1 MSLFE
6 RLRIIFT
13 IRDPSWKV
21 SLAFSMG
28 LFIGIS
34 PFLGLHTV
42 LALLLAHF
50 FRLNK
55 IVTLS
60 GAYVTNPWTIV
71 PIYTFST
78 WVGVKITGYEGVIAS
93 DINFRELTLGNIATL
108 LRDLLFPF
116 FVGTLFTAMITSII
130 TYFIVLYILRK
141 FRDE

>member
-1 MSLFE
+1 
-6 RLRIIFT
+6 LRIIFT
-13 IRDPSWKV
+13 VRDPSWKV
-21 SLAFSMG
+21 SLAFSLG

-42 LALLLAHF
+42 LALLLAHLL
-50 FRLNK
+50 RLNK

-78 WVGVKITGYEGVIAS
+78 WVGVKITGYEGVIIS
-93 DINFRELTLGNIATL
+93 DINFRELTLGNIASL
-108 LRDLLFPF
+108 LRDLLVPF
-116 FVGTLFTAMITSII
+116 FIGTLFTAMVTAFVA
-130 TYFIVLYILRK
+130 YFMVLYLLRK